1 MTFCFTEKSCLNKHI
16 HLLSGDISQLKP
28 SLLFYEAGVGNKQ
41 ATRAKSEI
49 YVLPLFE
56 FNLLGLVSCLS
67 SFSKRRQ
74 SVNKNLIFFSFWKIL
89 STPHERM
96 VHMRIIIVLAF
107 KQKISKCGDY
117 NAVVCNVYAEIYQ
130 KCQQW

>member
-1 MTFCFTEKSCLNKHI
+1 MTFCFIEKSCLNKHI
-16 HLLSGDISQLKP
+16 HLVSRDVSQFKP
-28 SLLFYEAGVGNKQ
+28 SLLFHKAGVGNKR
-41 ATRAKSEI
+41 ATRAKYEI

-67 SFSKRRQ
+67 MFSKRLH
-74 SVNKNLIFFSFWKIL
+74 SVNKKLIFFLIL
-89 STPHERM
+89 ENPFNSARGM

-107 KQKISKCGDY
+107 TQKISKCGGY
-117 NAVVCNVYAEIYQ
+117 NAVVCNVCAEIYQ